1 LPRSSLGE
9 ASQFPAFTS
18 IGRNRTYVPGDC
30 SSVSAAGVGLSE
42 ANNLSVST
50 SPPPGEPGQH
60 ETSPELLY
68 SLFPPADPLTGE
80 PTGPV
85 RRPRRL
91 WRVPTVPVL
100 ASLILVVLMSGV
112 IVAVDE
118 SGRGESVAAAAAS
131 DDVFEDL
138 PLPPTTAPALPAADA
153 APLTRPEAPPAN
165 DRAKVPIVKIGE
177 LRIPK
182 IGLVHPI
189 YEGVTLTVIDHGP
202 GHWPGSAVPGQ
213 LGNAVF
219 AGHRV
224 THSHPFRNVDKL
236 VPGDEIT
243 FVMPNGTFTYK
254 MVKQE
259 IVKPSDTWI
268 VNPTKTATVTLF
280 GCHPPGSAAKRIV
293 IRGEL
298 IGRS

>member
-1 LPRSSLGE
+1 VRP
-9 ASQFPAFTS
+9 
-18 IGRNRTYVPGDC
+18 D
-30 SSVSAAGVGLSE
+30 E
-42 ANNLSVST
+42 ANNLCVSI

-68 SLFPPADPLTGE
+68 SHFPPVDPSAE
-80 PTGPV
+80 APV
-85 RRPRRL
+85 STRRPRWL

-100 ASLILVVLMSGV
+100 AGLILVVLMSGV
-112 IVAVDE
+112 FVAVDE
-118 SGRGESVAAAAAS
+118 GGGGKSVAAAASVAE
-131 DDVFEDL
+131 VFEDL
-138 PLPPTTAPALPAADA
+138 PIPPTTVTTLPLADPAPR
-153 APLTRPEAPPAN
+153 TRPSAPPAN
-165 DRAKVPIVKIGE
+165 ERAKVPIVKIGE
-177 LRIPK
+177 IRIPK

-189 YEGVTLTVIDHGP
+189 YEGVTLTVIDNGP

-236 VPGDEIT
+236 VPGDEII

-254 MVKQE
+254 MTKQQ
-259 IVKPSDTWI
+259 IVKPADTWI
-268 VNPTKTATVTLF
+268 VNPTQTATVTLF
-280 GCHPPGSAAKRIV
+280 ACHPPGSAANRIV

-298 IGRS
+298 VGRS